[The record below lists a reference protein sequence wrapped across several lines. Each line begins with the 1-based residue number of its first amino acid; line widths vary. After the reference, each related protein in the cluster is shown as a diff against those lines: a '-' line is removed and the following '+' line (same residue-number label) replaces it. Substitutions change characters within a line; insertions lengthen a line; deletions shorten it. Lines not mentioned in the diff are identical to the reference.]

1 MKNLLSL
8 NKYLYRYK
16 GTLLLG
22 IVFII
27 FSNIFR
33 VFQPQEIRKALNL
46 IIYDVEHSNLNN
58 ELLSQKLMHFGLI
71 ILFYALV
78 MGIFM
83 YFMRQTIIVMSR
95 KIEFDLRND
104 IYNHYLSLDTAFF
117 KNNKTGDL
125 MSRIT
130 EDVNK
135 VRMYLGP
142 VLLYGI
148 NLIILFII
156 VIATMLK
163 VNFWLSIYTLAPLPL
178 LSYII
183 YFVSNKINN
192 SSARIQG
199 QLSKLTNISQEA
211 FSGIRVLKSTGLN
224 NSYTSFFNRESQN
237 QKEYALQLAQ
247 LDAMFFP
254 SMFFMIGLSALIT
267 IYIGGLSTFNG
278 EVTAGNIVE
287 FIIYTN
293 MLTWPVSAIG
303 WCASMIQQAEASQ
316 KRINEFLNTERQYKP
331 GVKHIANKIEAI
343 EFKNVSF
350 QYPNAQRKILDNIS
364 FIIKENQ
371 KIAFVGLTGSGKTTI
386 IDLLLKNIVATEGLI
401 YINGIS
407 INDIDTTDLRDMF
420 AYAPQNTFLF
430 SDTIEE
436 NLRLSKPNATNQELY
451 LACKKAQFDEEI
463 ARIPGG
469 YSAVLGE
476 RGVSLS
482 GGQKQR
488 LALARAFLKPSKILI
503 LDDSLSALDSY
514 TEDKI
519 LKQLMSENNQ
529 TLLIVTHRLEQ
540 IRDFDLIYVI
550 LDGKIVS
557 SGSYTSLSNTN
568 FYFQQLLKHNLYN
581 LN

>member
-58 ELLSQKLMHFGLI
+58 ELLSHKLMHFGLI

-104 IYNHYLSLDTAFF
+104 IYNHYLSLDTTFF

-224 NSYTSFFNRESQN
+224 NSYNSFFNMESHS

-267 IYIGGLSTFNG
+267 IYVGGLSTFNG

-331 GVKHIANKIEAI
+331 GVKHIPNKIEEI

-371 KIAFVGLTGSGKTTI
+371 KIAFVGLTGSGKSTI

-436 NLRLSKPNATNQELY
+436 NLRLSKPYATSQELY
-451 LACKKAQFDEEI
+451 LACKKAQFEEEI

-519 LKQLMSENNQ
+519 LKQLMTENNQ

>member
-1 MKNLLSL
+1 
-8 NKYLYRYK
+8 
-16 GTLLLG
+16 
-22 IVFII
+22 
-27 FSNIFR
+27 
-33 VFQPQEIRKALNL
+33 
-46 IIYDVEHSNLNN
+46 
-58 ELLSQKLMHFGLI
+58 
-71 ILFYALV
+71 
-78 MGIFM
+78 
-83 YFMRQTIIVMSR
+83 
-95 KIEFDLRND
+95 
-104 IYNHYLSLDTAFF
+104 
-117 KNNKTGDL
+117 
-125 MSRIT
+125 
-130 EDVNK
+130 
-135 VRMYLGP
+135 
-142 VLLYGI
+142 
-148 NLIILFII
+148 
-156 VIATMLK
+156 
-163 VNFWLSIYTLAPLPL
+163 
-178 LSYII
+178 
-183 YFVSNKINN
+183 
-192 SSARIQG
+192 
-199 QLSKLTNISQEA
+199 
-211 FSGIRVLKSTGLN
+211 VLKSTGLN

-267 IYIGGLSTFNG
+267 IYVGGLSTFNG

-331 GVKHIANKIEAI
+331 GGKHIPNKIEAI

-371 KIAFVGLTGSGKTTI
+371 KIAFVGLTGSGKSTI

-407 INDIDTTDLRDMF
+407 INNIDTTDLRDKF